1 MPTSRRQLILSLLL
15 AACLGLL
22 AGVFGSFLQQR
33 GLPASLLA
41 VVLTAVVIVLSGVA
55 TAART
60 GAVVAFAT
68 WFVTVTALSLGR
80 PEGDVIIAA
89 APRGYVWIYGGAVAG
104 AAAMVLNYGRLASR
118 SRPGRSMSRR

>member
-1 MPTSRRQLILSLLL
+1 MPTPRRQRLLAFLL
-15 AACLGLL
+15 AACLGVLV
-22 AGVFGSFLQQR
+22 GVCGSFFQQR
-33 GLPASLLA
+33 GVGASIAA
-41 VVLTAVVIVLSGVA
+41 VVVTAVVIVLSGLT

-89 APRGYVWIYGGAVAG
+89 APRGYVWIYGGALVG
-104 AAAMVLNYGRLASR
+104 AAAMVLNYERLASR
-118 SRPGRSMSRR
+118 TRPGRSMSGP